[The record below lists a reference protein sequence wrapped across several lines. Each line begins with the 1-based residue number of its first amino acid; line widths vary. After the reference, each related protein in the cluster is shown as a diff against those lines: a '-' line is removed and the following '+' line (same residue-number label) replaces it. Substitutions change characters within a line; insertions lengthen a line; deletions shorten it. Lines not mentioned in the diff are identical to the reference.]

1 MGETPE
7 ILAAG
12 RGEYAQS
19 LLGHRITDLT
29 GSTAASGSVP
39 YINTDGTLAE
49 TSAMNYSEANTRL
62 TVTGL
67 GATTIVIGESA
78 DPGVATENTATIY
91 LENVSGSSVL
101 KVRFNASDSQ
111 AQTIATEQ

>member
-7 ILAAG
+7 ILAQG
-12 RGEYAQS
+12 RGDFTQS

-49 TSAMNYSEANTRL
+49 TSAMNYSGTNTRL
-62 TVTGL
+62 TVRGL
-67 GATTIVIGESA
+67 GSSTVALGETT
-78 DPGVATENTATIY
+78 DPGAASENTAVIY
-91 LENVSGSSVL
+91 AENVSGSTVVR
-101 KVRFNASDSQ
+101 VRFGAGA

>member
-12 RGEYAQS
+12 RGDYTQS

-29 GSTAASGSVP
+29 GTAAASGSVP

-49 TSAMNYSEANTRL
+49 TEDMNYSGTNTRL

-67 GATTIVIGESA
+67 GATTIVMGESA
-78 DPGVATENTATIY
+78 DPGAASENMATLF

-101 KVRFNASDSQ
+101 KIRFNASDSQ
-111 AQTIATEQ
+111 AQVIATEQ